1 MIVLRSFRN
10 GRDARLDLAILEGML
25 PDAIMADAEVA
36 LQLIT
41 ELDTRISASPLAEA
55 WQVRAAFLA
64 AESLAAV
71 DGTPTRPADIL
82 GLMTGTPLPHIGSYL
97 PAAAGFAHWRVC
109 LAKVEL
115 SDLASR
121 LIGRTLSRAA
131 AADEQQKDRD
141 LEKTLPL
148 PAQRRMGRG
157 TAEDVDRFAY
167 QVGDQALRRM
177 RERQSRGSRLWALAN
192 DMREAVRVDP
202 DPTYFERIYYLQR
215 DFLASS
221 RKAADQV
228 KSALP
233 SPTPDQLEAIDAQI
247 GHFVDAVRW
256 EKKSHLGACFA
267 ILPDRIRDLGLS
279 VNRLT
284 CMTGATKRLGFEGRL
299 DDRAYGGFLRRLAQ
313 EARTGLALLDS
324 LERSFGHF
332 AGSPEAKPDARSQ
345 LPEVIY
351 AFLLYPAVDTL
362 WLQTA
367 LDLHE
372 RVVRKLVKRLAD
384 ASLIVHW
391 ADKRARESRG
401 REVRLWTAAEFER
414 DFQMAISNRRRLH
427 TPLPSPAAT
436 IERYRDA
443 YISKPMSLVFESFD
457 QEMLDIDREFGRFF
471 ARAPAKSRPSQSRS
485 QRDSGPL

>member
-1 MIVLRSFRN
+1 MFVPKVGVLAGLISYW
-10 GRDARLDLAILEGML
+10 LGMH

-41 ELDTRISASPLAEA
+41 ELDTRLSASPLAEA

-64 AESLAAV
+64 AETLAAV

-82 GLMTGTPLPHIGSYL
+82 GLMTGTPLPHVGNYL

-121 LIGRTLSRAA
+121 LIGRALSPAA
-131 AADEQQKDRD
+131 AADERQKDRD
-141 LEKTLPL
+141 LKETLPL
-148 PAQRRMGRG
+148 PAQRTMGHG

-167 QVGDQALRRM
+167 NVGERALRRM
-177 RERQSRGSRLWALAN
+177 RERDSRGSRLWALASGMQ
-192 DMREAVRVDP
+192 DAVRVDP
-202 DPTYFERIYYLQR
+202 DPTYFERIYHIQR
-215 DFLASS
+215 EFLASS
-221 RKAADQV
+221 KAAADQI

-233 SPTPDQLEAIDAQI
+233 SPTADQLEAVDAQI
-247 GHFVDAVRW
+247 GQFVDAVRW
-256 EKKSHLGACFA
+256 EKKPHLGACFA
-267 ILPDRIRDLGLS
+267 VLPDRMQDLGLS
-279 VNRLT
+279 ANRLT
-284 CMTGATKRLGFEGRL
+284 CITGATKRLGFEGRL
-299 DDRAYGGFLRRLAQ
+299 DDRAYGGFLRQLAQ
-313 EARTGLALLDS
+313 EARAGLALLDS

-332 AGSPEAKPDARSQ
+332 AGSPQAKPDARSQ

-372 RVVRKLVKRLAD
+372 RVVRKLIKRLAD
-384 ASLIVHW
+384 AGLIIHW
-391 ADKRARESRG
+391 ANKRPRESGG

-414 DFQMAISNRRRLH
+414 DFQMAISNRKRMY
-427 TPLPSPAAT
+427 TPRPSPAAM

-443 YISKPMSLVFESFD
+443 YTSKPMSLVFESFD
-457 QEMLDIDREFGRFF
+457 REMMDIDREYGRFF
-471 ARAPAKSRPSQSRS
+471 EGRPAKNRSSQSRS
-485 QRDSGPL
+485 QRDLSPT